1 MISSTRFE
9 IFDLFHSLIKV
20 YASPYDILL
29 ATRTRRRA
37 KFQQS
42 ERVRKTLACD
52 ATARAVNTSPVA
64 FPSDLPA
71 LTSYTVHPAA
81 AAPTAL
87 LLLLLLL
94 LLCTR
99 AAGTSL
105 NLKDKSTALSS
116 LFMSKIAIVLC
127 RSSRPESGLYQAV
140 QAGHCTLRQPS
151 NRTRAA

>member
-1 MISSTRFE
+1 
-9 IFDLFHSLIKV
+9 
-20 YASPYDILL
+20 
-29 ATRTRRRA
+29 
-37 KFQQS
+37 
-42 ERVRKTLACD
+42 
-52 ATARAVNTSPVA
+52 
-64 FPSDLPA
+64 
-71 LTSYTVHPAA
+71 VHPAA
-81 AAPTAL
+81 AAPTA

-140 QAGHCTLRQPS
+140 QAGHWHVTPAFQSHACSVTLSDDSAKREPLWP
-151 NRTRAA
+151 A